1 MKTKKYLFPIFLLFL
16 IIGCNESEI
25 LKEEPLDFFSPSNS
39 FQTPKDIHSAINWNI
54 ARTKL
59 LLGTTDGTGWEQ
71 LSGTDLFQA
80 GVNPGTAF
88 MDDYVTGLDPTG
100 SYPLFKWNQ
109 CYLNISYSNVI
120 IGKVANIIYPSDAAK
135 NAHIAVAK
143 FLRAWNYRLLV
154 AYYGGVPLV
163 LEETTSVKRDFV
175 RATKEQVYDQII
187 QDAEF
192 ASKNLP
198 NVKSVRDGEICS
210 AAADHL
216 LAEIYLTKGRFS
228 DAIAAASRIIDGGDF
243 QLMTLRFGASA
254 KDTPGDPYYDLFEMG
269 NQNRSTG
276 NREVIWALQMEADNS
291 GEAGVGV
298 YFERNFGPW
307 YWGLTDPKGVAG
319 FIGPTTQNGG
329 RGVGFFRPTPYLR
342 SQIWLSD
349 WNNDL
354 RNSSYN
360 MIRDYVYDNPK
371 SLYYGKKVTEFIPQ
385 NLDSL
390 RKFYVCPRKISTR
403 GKHPAKFIQ
412 IPATGLLF
420 SSAMANWNDWY
431 LMRLAETYLIRAE
444 AYLQSGDKQKAAD
457 DINAVRRRANATPVT
472 PSMVDIDYILDERA
486 RELGLE
492 EFRRI
497 TLSRLGLVYDR
508 VRKYAPVASKSI
520 QPYNALFPIPYSEI
534 EKNVLGKLE
543 QNPGYK

>member
-1 MKTKKYLFPIFLLFL
+1 
-16 IIGCNESEI
+16 
-25 LKEEPLDFFSPSNS
+25 
-39 FQTPKDIHSAINWNI
+39 
-54 ARTKL
+54 
-59 LLGTTDGTGWEQ
+59 
-71 LSGTDLFQA
+71 
-80 GVNPGTAF
+80 
-88 MDDYVTGLDPTG
+88 
-100 SYPLFKWNQ
+100 
-109 CYLNISYSNVI
+109 
-120 IGKVANIIYPSDAAK
+120 
-135 NAHIAVAK
+135 
-143 FLRAWNYRLLV
+143 
-154 AYYGGVPLV
+154 
-163 LEETTSVKRDFV
+163 
-175 RATKEQVYDQII
+175 
-187 QDAEF
+187 
-192 ASKNLP
+192 
-198 NVKSVRDGEICS
+198 
-210 AAADHL
+210 
-216 LAEIYLTKGRFS
+216 
-228 DAIAAASRIIDGGDF
+228 
-243 QLMTLRFGASA
+243 
-254 KDTPGDPYYDLFEMG
+254 
-269 NQNRSTG
+269 
-276 NREVIWALQMEADNS
+276 
-291 GEAGVGV
+291 
-298 YFERNFGPW
+298 
-307 YWGLTDPKGVAG
+307 
-319 FIGPTTQNGG
+319 
-329 RGVGFFRPTPYLR
+329 
-342 SQIWLSD
+342 
-349 WNNDL
+349 
-354 RNSSYN
+354 

-371 SLYYGKKVTEFIPQ
+371 SEYYGKKVTEFIPQ

-472 PSMVDIDYILDERA
+472 PSKVDIDYILDERA